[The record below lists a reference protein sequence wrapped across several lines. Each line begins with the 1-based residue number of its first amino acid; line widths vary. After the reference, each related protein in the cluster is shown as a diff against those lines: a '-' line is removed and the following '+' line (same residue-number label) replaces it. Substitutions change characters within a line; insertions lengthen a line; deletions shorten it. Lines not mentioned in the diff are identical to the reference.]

1 MRKLFAILFV
11 VAVLVVLTVA
21 AVRLG
26 GRRAAKQAAPAKT
39 TAAAPASSDP
49 AKPAARR
56 AVVVEL
62 FTSEGCSSCP
72 PADALLSR
80 LDKTQP
86 VEGAEV
92 IPLAMHVD
100 YWNNLGWADPFSSQ
114 QFSERQGEYA
124 EAFGRNGVYT
134 PQMVVDGVKEFAG
147 GNEDTALEALSNAA
161 REPKAEVLLTRA
173 PTQTGESAEIS
184 VRIDKFPKQTEGDPV
199 YVLLAVTESGLSS
212 DVERGENT
220 GRRLTHVGV
229 VRVLKQLGVL
239 PDTRGG
245 AFKAETLVPF
255 EKGWRRENLRAVVF
269 AQERGTR
276 RVLAAGSLKLSG

>member
-1 MRKLFAILFV
+1 LRKLSAI
-11 VAVLVVLTVA
+11 VLGVA
-21 AVRLG
+21 ALAVFAVVVFTLSGRGSG
-26 GRRAAKQAAPAKT
+26 GIEASKKRESAEAAP
-39 TAAAPASSDP
+39 S
-49 AKPAARR
+49 AARR

-72 PADALLSR
+72 PADALLAL

-100 YWNNLGWADPFSSQ
+100 YWNQLGWADPFSSH

-124 EAFGRNGVYT
+124 AAFGKEDVYT
-134 PQMVVDGVKEFAG
+134 PQMVVDGVREFNG
-147 GNEDTALEALSNAA
+147 SNSSLAQETIGKAA
-161 REPKAEVLLTRA
+161 REPKGEVLLART
-173 PTQTGESAEIS
+173 PSQSDTS
-184 VRIDKFPKQTEGDPV
+184 VRISARIEKFPKPTDGEAAD
-199 YVLLAVTESGLSS
+199 VLLALTESGLAS
-212 DVERGENT
+212 DVARGENS

-229 VRVLKQLGVL
+229 VRSLKSLGGL
-239 PDTRGG
+239 PEAPGTT
-245 AFKAETLVPF
+245 FKAETDVLI

-276 RVLAAGSLKLSG
+276 RVLAAGSLKLFD